1 MVKRVLEMLA
11 GTPANAKANAAG
23 LAGTPANVSVAG
35 TPANAKAF
43 PKTFWLPEYSNKDMM
58 WT

>member
-1 MVKRVLEMLA
+1 MVKTFLEML
-11 GTPANAKANAAG
+11 
-23 LAGTPANVSVAG
+23 AG

-43 PKTFWLPEYSNKDMM
+43 PKTFWLPEYSNKDMV